1 MLKNF
6 FSKFEAYGPQ
16 KYKQIMQQT
25 FTWLSKRTLDEAIA
39 EILSG
44 IPKSKRQR
52 MLDAIELHI
61 NYYTCINLP
70 EAVLAPL
77 IIAECPNHYITSAY
91 KFNKD
96 IESLPFRGKYSEED
110 FEIIDENINNDMI
123 VIRDILIEHTK
134 IQNGNDL
141 IINRLPR
148 WFVDEIAKAELPS
161 VLINYIVKHTSIL
174 PIQIENIDRPSSSL
188 ISLKIVSVT
197 YGLIS
202 SLINDRKTYMRYVFR
217 DQNLNFVCNALAG
230 TKTVPL
236 LTLRDLPLGTRKEI
250 LDDALG
256 IKNKKCID
264 ELLPEWRLYIGCIKY
279 WTDEEKL
286 YKSHRCYV
294 YSIIICILYNII
306 ISKVGQHNSI
316 NSFQE
321 AYGSL
326 IEISKNRRQA
336 CRNKLNISKNVTID
350 QARSGI
356 DMMDCLLTASF
367 CITNSKMQPN
377 EYFNK
382 KVDMSIVHA
391 FSQFQMC
398 LLTAINLNAL
408 LGCPY
413 QEPIVA
419 NLFNGT
425 FLYNVCRDLQASD
438 NIDKYVNDIFEDS
451 PTLLRLFNVLLSKVN
466 PLLA

>member
-1 MLKNF
+1 
-6 FSKFEAYGPQ
+6 
-16 KYKQIMQQT
+16 MQQT

-44 IPKSKRQR
+44 IPKSMRQR

-96 IESLPFRGKYSEED
+96 IESLPFRGMYPEED
-110 FEIIDENINNDMI
+110 FEMIDKNINNDMI

-134 IQNGNDL
+134 IQNENDL

-161 VLINYIVKHTSIL
+161 VLMNYIVKHTSIL
-174 PIQIENIDRPSSSL
+174 PIQIENLDRPSSSL

-197 YGLIS
+197 YGLTS
-202 SLINDRKTYMRYVFR
+202 SLINDRKTYMKYVFR
-217 DQNLNFVCNALAG
+217 DQTLNFVCNALEG

-236 LTLRDLPLGTRKEI
+236 LTLRDLPLSTRKEI

-256 IKNKKCID
+256 IKNMKCID

-279 WTDEEKL
+279 WTDEEKV
-286 YKSHRCYV
+286 YKSHICYV

-391 FSQFQMC
+391 FSQLKKC
-398 LLTAINLNAL
+398 VYLPPLT
-408 LGCPY
+408 
-413 QEPIVA
+413 
-419 NLFNGT
+419 
-425 FLYNVCRDLQASD
+425 
-438 NIDKYVNDIFEDS
+438 
-451 PTLLRLFNVLLSKVN
+451 
-466 PLLA
+466 